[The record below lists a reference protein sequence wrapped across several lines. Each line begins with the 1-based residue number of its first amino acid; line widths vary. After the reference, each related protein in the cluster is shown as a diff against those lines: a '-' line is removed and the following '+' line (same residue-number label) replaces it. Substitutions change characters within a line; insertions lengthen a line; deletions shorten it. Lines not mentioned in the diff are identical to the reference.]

1 MKNKLLIL
9 ILIGSLYGCGEK
21 TSTSTSTSTSTT
33 SIPDLKAEI
42 QTQNQPN
49 ISINERL
56 NQSQTVLVCGVDI
69 YELENGK
76 VRFYEYTGLD
86 PNDAPIYKA
95 RNPRIVGPINFDSNT
110 STYTWKIEF
119 KVLDRNIT
127 SVEQL
132 FVNDRELL
140 VKDSMTNQV
149 NKISC
154 MTFQEFSE
162 RFKMLQ
168 R

>member
-9 ILIGSLYGCGEK
+9 VLIGSLYGCGEK
-21 TSTSTSTSTSTT
+21 TSTSTT
-33 SIPDLKAEI
+33 SIPDLKKEI

-49 ISINERL
+49 ISINEKL
-56 NQSQTVLVCGVDI
+56 NQSQTVLVCGADI

-76 VRFYEYTGLD
+76 VRFYKYTGLD
-86 PNDAPIYKA
+86 PNDVPIYKV
-95 RNPRIVGPINFDSNT
+95 RNPSIVGPINFDSNT

-119 KVLDRNIT
+119 KILDRNVT
-127 SVEQL
+127 AVEQL
-132 FVNDRELL
+132 LVNDFEML
-140 VKDSMTNQV
+140 VKDNMTNQV

-154 MTFQEFSE
+154 MSFQEFSE
-162 RFKMLQ
+162 RFKNLQ